1 MSNGPAPLSAEVEAV
16 VQLIEDLHDTLY
28 GMVVQSYE
36 PHEHDIDLRG
46 ALFDALAECVDDEDR
61 PVTRWTID
69 PLRTV
74 LLDLRNTVEAAI
86 TKTWEAANQL
96 ACKIEE
102 IKQ

>member
-1 MSNGPAPLSAEVEAV
+1 MSDGPAPLSTEVEAV
-16 VQLIEDLHDTLY
+16 VQSIEDLHDTLY
-28 GMVVQSYE
+28 GMVVSCE
-36 PHEHDIDLRG
+36 PYEHDQIDLRDT
-46 ALFDALAECVDDEDR
+46 LFDALAECVDNEDR

-96 ACKIEE
+96 AWKIEE

>member
-1 MSNGPAPLSAEVEAV
+1 MSDRPTPISTEVEAV
-16 VQLIEDLHDTLY
+16 VQSIEDLHDTLY
-28 GMVVQSYE
+28 NIVVSCE
-36 PHEHDIDLRG
+36 PYEHDQIGLRD
-46 ALFDALAECVDDEDR
+46 ALFDALAECVDDEDL
-61 PVTRWTID
+61 PVARWTIA

-96 ACKIEE
+96 AWKIEE

>member
-1 MSNGPAPLSAEVEAV
+1 MSDGPAPPSTEVEAV
-16 VQLIEDLHDTLY
+16 VQSIEDLHDTFY
-28 GMVVQSYE
+28 GKVVSCE
-36 PHEHDIDLRG
+36 PHEHDQIDLRD
-46 ALFDALAECVDDEDR
+46 ALFDALAECVDYEDR
-61 PVTRWTID
+61 PVARWTIE